1 MIVTSAANPATGPLA
16 GTKVLDLTTVIMG
29 PYATQILGDLGADVI
44 KLEEGTGDLVRYL
57 SPNRSPGMSGFVLNV
72 NRNKRSVQLDLRSA
86 SDIEVFWALI
96 EWADVF
102 VTNVRPAGLARL
114 GVTYEAAAARN
125 PRLIYVNAVGYDTR
139 GPYGSRPAY
148 DDLIQAGS
156 GLTGLMARVAEDG
169 RPRFVP
175 TIVAD
180 KTSGLMVANASLAA
194 LVHRNTAGPNAP
206 GQQIEVSMLE
216 TMVSYVAVEHLQ
228 GHAFEPP
235 IGPIGYNRIL
245 SPDRQPV
252 RASDGWVVLM
262 PYTDQNIRDFFA
274 QVGRPEVADDPRFA
288 TFDSRVK
295 NVSAMYELLGELA
308 PARSVDEWI
317 ALCEPFSIPCAR
329 VVDFE
334 HIADDPH
341 LVAIGFFQTA
351 IHPTEGPYRL
361 VGSPVRFSAT
371 PANVPNV
378 QRHAPHLGQHTEEV
392 RAELGFT

>member
-1 MIVTSAANPATGPLA
+1 MTSAANPATGPLA

-378 QRHAPHLGQHTEEV
+378 QRHAPLLGQHTEEV